1 MKVSAASVG
10 LTLLLGL
17 GIGGLLLPAH
27 AEAAELAAVN
37 GAQIGSA
44 DDVTVVHIQ
53 LGSGSPT
60 ASVFRQTSPERLVI
74 DIAGATLAEGG
85 EAPVGGI
92 VSRSEFSSFND
103 GTDNV
108 RLTLYL
114 TGPATYDLKNDA
126 TAIVLTL
133 RAGQVADPLAAAAGK
148 PAEPDGVR
156 LSGPDNQPTGA
167 RLATLDFQQRERV
180 SRVLLGLQDVEPQI
194 TQPER
199 NLIAVDLPG
208 ASMPDSLKRE
218 LDTRFFYSA
227 VDSVR
232 AYPTRAGTRIA
243 IRLREGAEY
252 AVKKEGGLTVLEV
265 QVPADQVAARDQ
277 ALQRS
282 AAAAPSTPATNGG
295 EGLKNSTNSEV
306 MISSSGETM
315 DPQAKYGSGAGTRLN
330 QSPLCY
336 TGDVS
341 GQTRKFTGRR
351 MSIDLQDADIHTV
364 FRFFADFGDI
374 NIVTSDDVAGKVTV
388 RMKDIP
394 WDEGLAAVLQ
404 SKSLAA
410 QCVGNIVRVA
420 AIDTIRAEQQ
430 TALEAKKAE
439 DELEELQLYVAP
451 LNYAQADELVEQVT
465 ALVSTRGSVQVDARG
480 NQLIVRDREENV
492 AQIRE
497 LLRHVDLPN
506 RQVSIDA
513 RFVEANTN
521 LTRDLGIQWGGF
533 MDASANTGYPT
544 GLFFP
549 NSVGAVGGIATGGQ
563 QGVAQFYDGANSGLL
578 ADLGPSATANSAL
591 SLNFGTIPGLFNIDV
606 RLAAAVTQGWGK
618 IISSPRV
625 TALDNEEATVIQGAR
640 IPYLS
645 TSQNGTNVQF
655 INANLELTVTP
666 HITSDNTIFLDINL
680 ENSRPDFNITAQGQP
695 GISTKSITT
704 RVLVPD
710 GDTTVLGGVYQTEEA
725 YSSSRIPGLGDI
737 PILGYLFRS
746 SNKTR
751 NQNEMLVFIT
761 PHIVPVD
768 GD

>member
-10 LTLLLGL
+10 LALLFGFGL
-17 GIGGLLLPAH
+17 GGLLVPSFAH
-27 AEAAELAAVN
+27 AADLASVG
-37 GAQIGSA
+37 GAQIGTA

-53 LGSGSPT
+53 LAAGTPT
-60 ASVFRQTSPERLVI
+60 ASVFRQSNPERLVV
-74 DIAGATLAEGG
+74 DIAGASLVEGG

-92 VSRSEFSSFND
+92 VSRSEFSAFDD
-103 GTDNV
+103 GTQNV

-114 TGPATYDLKNDA
+114 TGSATYDIKNTDG
-126 TAIVLTL
+126 AIVLTL
-133 RAGQVADPLAAAAGK
+133 RAGAVQDPLASAAGK
-148 PAEPDGVR
+148 DAEADGVR
-156 LSGPDNQPTGA
+156 LSGPDNQPLGP

-180 SRVLLGLQDVEPQI
+180 SRVLLGLSDVEPQI

-208 ASMPDSLKRE
+208 ATMPESLKRE

-232 AYPTRAGTRIA
+232 AYTTRAGTRIA

-252 AVKKEGGLTVLEV
+252 AVKKEGGLTLLEI
-265 QVPADQVAARDQ
+265 QIPNDQVAARET
-277 ALQRS
+277 ALSRS
-282 AAAAPSTPATNGG
+282 AAAAPSTPTTNGG
-295 EGLKNSTNSEV
+295 APVTNGTNTEV
-306 MISSSGETM
+306 LISASGEKV
-315 DPQAKYGSGAGTRLN
+315 DPQARYGAGTGSRLS

-336 TGDVS
+336 TGDM
-341 GQTRKFTGRR
+341 GGGARKFTGRR

-364 FRFFADFGDI
+364 FRFFGDFGDI
-374 NIVTSDDVAGKVTV
+374 NIVTSDDVAGEVTV

-410 QCVGNIVRVA
+410 QCIGNIVRVA
-420 AIDTIRAEQQ
+420 SIDTIRSEQQ
-430 TALEAKKAE
+430 TALEAKKAN
-439 DELEELQLYVAP
+439 DEIEELQLYVAP
-451 LNYAQADELVEQVT
+451 LNYAQADELEKQVT
-465 ALVSTRGSVQVDARG
+465 ALVSSRGSVQIDERG

-521 LTRDLGIQWGGF
+521 MVRDLGIQWGGM
-533 MDASANTGYPT
+533 MDASATTGYPT

-549 NSVGAVGGIATGGQ
+549 NSIGAAGGINPTTKVEQ
-563 QGVAQFYDGANSGLL
+563 QYNGNSGLL
-578 ADLGPSATANSAL
+578 ADLGPAAAANSAL
-591 SLNFGTIPGLFNIDV
+591 SMQFGTIPGLFNIDV
-606 RLAAAVTQGWGK
+606 RLAAAVTEGWGK

-695 GISTKSITT
+695 GISTKSIST

-710 GDTTVLGGVYQTEEA
+710 GDTTVLGGVYQTQET

-751 NQNEMLVFIT
+751 DQNEMLVFIT
-761 PHIVPVD
+761 PHIIPVD
-768 GD
+768 GG

>member
-1 MKVSAASVG
+1 MKVSAASFG
-10 LTLLLGL
+10 LALLLGF
-17 GIGGLLLPAH
+17 GVGSLLLPGL
-27 AEAAELAAVN
+27 AEAAELASVS
-37 GAQIGSA
+37 GAQIGTA

-53 LGSGSPT
+53 VGAGSPT
-60 ASVFRQTSPERLVI
+60 ASVFRQTNPERLVI
-74 DIAGATLAEGG
+74 DIAGASLVAGG
-85 EAPVGGI
+85 EARVGGI
-92 VSRSEFSSFND
+92 VSRSEFSAFND
-103 GTDNV
+103 GTENV

-114 TGPATYDLKNDA
+114 TGSATYDVKNA
-126 TAIVLTL
+126 EGAIVLTL
-133 RAGQVADPLAAAAGK
+133 RAGQVQDPLASAAGVS
-148 PAEPDGVR
+148 AEPDGVR

-208 ASMPDSLKRE
+208 ASMPESLKRE

-252 AVKKEGGLTVLEV
+252 AVKKEGGLTLLEV
-265 QVPADQVAARDQ
+265 QIPADQVAARET

-282 AAAAPSTPATNGG
+282 AAAAPSTPTTNGG
-295 EGLKNSTNSEV
+295 EPRKNGTNTEV
-306 MISSSGETM
+306 IISASGEQV
-315 DPQAKYGSGAGTRLN
+315 DPQARYGSGGGSRLS

-336 TGDVS
+336 AGDMGNS
-341 GQTRKFTGRR
+341 SRKFTGRR

-374 NIVTSDDVAGKVTV
+374 NVVTSDDVAGKVTV

-410 QCVGNIVRVA
+410 QCIGNIVRVA
-420 AIDTIRAEQQ
+420 SIDTIRSEQQ
-430 TALEAKKAE
+430 TALEAKKAN
-439 DELEELQLYVAP
+439 DEIESLQLYVAP
-451 LNYAQADELVEQVT
+451 LNYAQADELEKQVT
-465 ALVSTRGSVQVDARG
+465 ALVSARGSVQIDARG
-480 NQLIVRDREENV
+480 NQLIIRDREENV

-521 LTRDLGIQWGGF
+521 LTRGLGIQWGGL
-533 MDASANTGYPT
+533 MDASATTGYPT

-549 NSVGAVGGIATGGQ
+549 NSIGAAGGINPTTGIAQ
-563 QGVAQFYDGANSGLL
+563 QFNGNSGLL
-578 ADLGPSATANSAL
+578 ADLGPTTSANSAL
-591 SLNFGTIPGLFNIDV
+591 SMQFGTIPGLFNIDV
-606 RLAAAVTQGWGK
+606 RLAAAVTEGWGK

-666 HITSDNTIFLDINL
+666 HITSDNTIFLDISL

-695 GISTKSITT
+695 GISTKSIAT

-710 GDTTVLGGVYQTEEA
+710 GDTTVLGGVYQTSES
-725 YSSSRIPGLGDI
+725 YSTSRIPGLGDI

-751 NQNEMLVFIT
+751 DQNEMLVFIT

-768 GD
+768 AP